1 VGLSYVANQT
11 FALAVPSFYLILL
24 AYLLGSLPFALW
36 MGKWVKGID
45 IRETGSK
52 NMGASNVFR
61 EIGPVYGII
70 VLLLDMLKAFLAVQL
85 AEGLPSDAWMYHEKS
100 VWQFILGGMAVLGHL
115 FPVFAGFRG
124 GKGVASLFGMVLA
137 IQPMIAL
144 ICVGV
149 FLMVVWLT
157 RYVSLGSIA
166 GAVVFAA
173 CIWFAWKETD
183 QYIKWF
189 SVVAAAII
197 IIMHRSNIIR
207 LLKGNEKQINIRK
220 KRKKDN

>member
-1 VGLSYVANQT
+1 MGLFGFTNKD
-11 FALAVPSFYLILL
+11 FEIEMPSSYLILL

-61 EIGPVYGII
+61 EIGPMYGVI
-70 VLLLDMLKAFLAVQL
+70 VLLLDMLKAVLAVKLAALQL
-85 AEGLPSDAWMYHEKS
+85 PDAWMAHEKS
-100 VWQFILGGMAVLGHL
+100 LWQFLLGGMAVVGHL

-149 FLMVVWLT
+149 FLVVVWLT
-157 RYVSLGSIA
+157 RYISLGSMA
-166 GAVVFAA
+166 GAIVFAA
-173 CIWFAWKETD
+173 CVWFAWKETD
-183 QYIKWF
+183 SYIKWF
-189 SVVAAAII
+189 SLVAAATI
-197 IIMHRSNIIR
+197 IIMHSRNIIR
-207 LLKGNEKQINIRK
+207 LLKGKEKQIYIRK